1 MAHCHKNYSFTQLPN
16 YFIIPGMFK
25 QLTRFFQKE
34 KTSPIPAPVANGLM
48 QVTADSSRCVQ
59 CGICGYNCPVG
70 IPVREYARRGQNVT
84 DSRCIACGVCVEKC
98 PRGTLRWGPA
108 ILVRADNTIE
118 INPDEI

>member
-1 MAHCHKNYSFTQLPN
+1 
-16 YFIIPGMFK
+16 MFK

-34 KTSPIPAPVANGLM
+34 KTSPIPAPAANGLM

-118 INPDEI
+118 INPDSL